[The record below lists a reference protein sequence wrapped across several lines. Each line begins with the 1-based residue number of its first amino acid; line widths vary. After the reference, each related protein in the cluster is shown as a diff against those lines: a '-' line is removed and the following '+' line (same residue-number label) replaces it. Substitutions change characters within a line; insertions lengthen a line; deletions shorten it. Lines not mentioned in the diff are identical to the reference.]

1 MLSLNLLISD
11 ECILYIYFRSK
22 SNTIH
27 NNNKEKKTGN
37 VCCSIC
43 LSDLILIRCIYCITA
58 SPLLNHGKSAPIFWR
73 SVIQGEGPHLLY
85 YRILQRPSFK
95 YDYYIYIIYLL
106 CGRRC
111 CYCCMYISSWNWK
124 QILLCVELR
133 CLLNF
138 ISVYYF

>member
-27 NNNKEKKTGN
+27 NKEKKTGN

-43 LSDLILIRCIYCITA
+43 LSDLRSHSHSLYILYNSS

-95 YDYYIYIIYLL
+95 YDYYFYIIYQ